1 MVGGGDYNFRKNESS
16 ANNKTFVLT
25 HHSITT
31 RKGWI
36 SSFWKINK
44 THIIYICI
52 FLLLFILSIK
62 DTLVVI
68 IFFYNGK
75 AACKPIKW
83 RKSRIGNNKNYDIYK
98 ILANYATHLKGE
110 YIYPCYNVI
119 LLVTLVTNV
128 WTGWEGLS
136 SNPQNWQKYHDSTS
150 LLLLLPCFP
159 THQII
164 HCLSQPVTFFDLI
177 LEFVPESSHQWFS
190 LKMNP

>member
-1 MVGGGDYNFRKNESS
+1 MYISPSFYTFYKRYPSS
-16 ANNKTFVLT
+16 
-25 HHSITT
+25 HH
-31 RKGWI
+31 
-36 SSFWKINK
+36 
-44 THIIYICI
+44 
-52 FLLLFILSIK
+52 L
-62 DTLVVI
+62 
-68 IFFYNGK
+68 FYNGK

-177 LEFVPESSHQWFS
+177 LEFVPESSLQCFS
-190 LKMNP
+190 LKRILKQIYYKISGPNEFFALLIIFANHQKQKPRISKQPPP